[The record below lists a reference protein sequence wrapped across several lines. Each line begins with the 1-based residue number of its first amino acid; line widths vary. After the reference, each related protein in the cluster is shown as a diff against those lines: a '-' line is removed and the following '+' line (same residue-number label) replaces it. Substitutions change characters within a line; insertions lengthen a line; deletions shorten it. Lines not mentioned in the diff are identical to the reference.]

1 MSLNHSHSSENK
13 AVKTIYFSIFGNLLL
28 AGIKYLAGVFGNS
41 YALIAD
47 AIESATDTFS
57 SILVLVGLKYANRP
71 ADENHPYGH
80 GRIEPLITFLVVG
93 FLIVSAIFIAV
104 ESIKNIQTPHD
115 PPKTWTLIVL
125 GIIILWKEISYR
137 IVMQKSKE
145 IGSSSL
151 KADAWHH
158 RSDAITSVAAFI
170 GILIALVMGKGYESA
185 DDWAALLAAG
195 FILYNCYLIFRPAL
209 GEIMDENMYEDLI
222 ELIRQKSIEVTGVI
236 AIEKCFVRKV
246 GMTYQVDLHA
256 IVDAQ
261 ISVLK
266 GHEIA
271 HNLKDYLLHQLP
283 EIANVLVHIEP
294 NSVVVD
300 SLLKTDTDEKSI

>member
-1 MSLNHSHSSENK
+1 VSLNHSHTSENK
-13 AVKTIYFSIFGNLLL
+13 AVKTVYFSIFGNLLL
-28 AGIKYLAGVFGNS
+28 AGIKYIAGVFGNS

-57 SILVLVGLKYANRP
+57 SILVLFGLKYANRP
-71 ADENHPYGH
+71 ADESHPYGH

-93 FLIVSAIFIAV
+93 FLVVSAVFIAT

-137 IVMQKSKE
+137 IVIRKSKE
-145 IGSSSL
+145 IGSSAL

-158 RSDAITSVAAFI
+158 RSDALTSVAAFI

-185 DDWAALLAAG
+185 DDWAALFAAG

-209 GEIMDENMYEDLI
+209 GEIMDENMYE
-222 ELIRQKSIEVTGVI
+222 ELIAVIREKSVEVKGVI

-261 ISVLK
+261 LSVLK
-266 GHEIA
+266 GHQIS
-271 HNLKDYLLHQLP
+271 HNLKDYLLQQLP

-294 NSVVVD
+294 NSVVVEGI
-300 SLLKTDTDEKSI
+300 KTTTDEKSN